1 MTGNGKAMKISI
13 FGAAGYVGSNITAML
28 ALHRLGDE
36 TFLVD
41 PLKSNI
47 VTHLAMD
54 VGTAVENEV
63 TVRAGEY
70 DSIGGSGIVIIAAGA
85 VHGMMLSRMDVLPHN
100 LPIIRDIA
108 GEIKKSCP
116 DAVVITATN
125 PVDPLNYAMYRLTGF
140 DRRRFLGYSAN
151 DTVRFRMMVAQALG
165 CRAGDVEGVVLGE
178 HGESQVLLFSSV
190 RIKGKPV
197 EIDPA
202 TQQKIRSMIPD
213 ILRHYEEL
221 KTGRTPGV
229 SSAVGIKNMVEAI
242 INDTRGI
249 FTCSTVLDG
258 EYGQRN
264 ISMGV
269 PVVLGSGGI
278 IEIKELALAPD
289 EQSYLANT
297 TNVLKEAMR
306 QVDTFLET
314 VPKE

>member
-1 MTGNGKAMKISI
+1 MKISV
-13 FGAAGYVGSNITAML
+13 FGAGGYVGSNITSML

-36 TFLVD
+36 LVLVD

-70 DSIGGSGIVIIAAGA
+70 DSIRGSEIVIIAAGA
-85 VHGMMLSRMDVLPHN
+85 SHGMMLSRMDVLPVN
-100 LPIIRDIA
+100 LPVIRDIA
-108 GEIKKSCP
+108 REIKKSCP

-125 PVDPLNYAMYRLTGF
+125 PVDPLNYALYRLTGF

-165 CRAGDVEGVVLGE
+165 YQASDVEGIVLGE
-178 HGESQVLLFSSV
+178 HGESEVLLFSSV

-197 EIDPA
+197 EIDGA
-202 TQQKIRSMIPD
+202 TREKIRSSIPD
-213 ILRHYEEL
+213 ILKHYEEL

-229 SSAVGIKNMVEAI
+229 SSALGIKKMVEAI
-242 INDTRGI
+242 INDVRGN
-249 FTCSTVLDG
+249 FSCSAVLDG
-258 EYGQRN
+258 EYGQHG

-269 PVVLGSGGI
+269 PVVLGRGGI
-278 IEIKELALAPD
+278 LKIKELTLAPD
-289 EQSYLANT
+289 ELPYLTNT
-297 TNVLKEAMR
+297 IEVLKNAMR
-306 QVDTFLET
+306 QVDIFLET
-314 VPKE
+314 IPKA